1 MAETSGIQSRSD
13 DPGYKKIP
21 QKTRRVNHPLLTLF
35 LKLAI
40 WPLIKSPLIIYCSI
54 LKVGRWATVPNLSQ
68 SSTALFSKVGLLTTS
83 FCLTRYE
90 KSWTSRSEKDT
101 DCYLSDNKDWF
112 QQAEQ
117 IIHQQ
122 ATPSYTPQRPFPFRG
137 KLSLSQDD
145 RSLNYDQLIKQVI
158 IKPSSNTDALAE
170 WDKIYG
176 NHQGKSNSSSTSFS
190 KISWNTPCGSMN
202 IRRQTKFPP
211 IVV

>member
-68 SSTALFSKVGLLTTS
+68 SSTALFSKVGLLATS

-90 KSWTSRSEKDT
+90 KSWTSRNEKDT
-101 DCYLSDNKDWF
+101 DRYLSDNKDWF

-122 ATPSYTPQRPFPFRG
+122 ATPSYTPQSPFPI
-137 KLSLSQDD
+137 KALSLYEKD
-145 RSLNYDQLIKQVI
+145 RSLNYDQSIKHMI
-158 IKPSSNTDALAE
+158 IKPSSETDALAE
-170 WDKIYG
+170 WDKIHG
-176 NHQGKSNSSSTSFS
+176 ND
-190 KISWNTPCGSMN
+190 
-202 IRRQTKFPP
+202 
-211 IVV
+211 